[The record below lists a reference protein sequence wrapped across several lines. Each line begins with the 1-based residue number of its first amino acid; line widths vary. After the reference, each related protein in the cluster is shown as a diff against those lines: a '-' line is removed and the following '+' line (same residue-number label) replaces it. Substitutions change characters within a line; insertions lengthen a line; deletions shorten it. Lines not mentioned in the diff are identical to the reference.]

1 MSTEASTEQSGRR
14 RPFDLEAAVCNI
26 VRHVEGANVAQRE
39 HGAEWYPGARLECER
54 LARAA
59 GMGTERAAAIIALL
73 SPRLAWRANMAA
85 ATAIIGGGRT
95 TLGLGAQ
102 RAKAYR
108 MMAGGKVTWQRMGRQ
123 RVKVWSFFRAIMG
136 DPDAVTL
143 DVWAVRALGV
153 PISSGWLDSEGTYDM
168 MAEAYREAARR
179 LGIGAAE
186 CQAITWVVVRGAAD

>member
-1 MSTEASTEQSGRR
+1 
-14 RPFDLEAAVCNI
+14 
-26 VRHVEGANVAQRE
+26 
-39 HGAEWYPGARLECER
+39 
-54 LARAA
+54 
-59 GMGTERAAAIIALL
+59 MGTERAAAIIALL